1 MQIDFITGAF
11 FFFLAMG
18 IFYYALSAYW
28 FVEDLI
34 NKCQGKSKTKKTEYT
49 EEEEFYAT
57 LLQMKSD
64 LDADAFRTRKAM
76 LDEVLKHRRK
86 EFLQRWSS
94 DVSLTCLT
102 TVSVIRIAF
111 DFKASK
117 FAFLLSFLYKSERF

>member
-18 IFYYALSAYW
+18 IFYSALSAYW

-64 LDADAFRTRKAM
+64 LDAEAFEASRDM
-76 LDEVLKHRRK
+76 LNEVFRH
-86 EFLQRWSS
+86 QR
-94 DVSLTCLT
+94 
-102 TVSVIRIAF
+102 
-111 DFKASK
+111 
-117 FAFLLSFLYKSERF
+117 E